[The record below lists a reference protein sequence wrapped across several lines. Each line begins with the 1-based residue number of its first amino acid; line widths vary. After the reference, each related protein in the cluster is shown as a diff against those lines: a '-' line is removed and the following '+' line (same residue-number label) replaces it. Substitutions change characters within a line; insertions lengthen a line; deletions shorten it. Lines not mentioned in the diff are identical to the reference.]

1 MYKYHCLNPIADIG
15 LNNFTEDYTKI
26 DTAEGADALLV
37 RSAVMHDMEF
47 DKNLK
52 AIGRAGAGVNNIP
65 LDTCAEQ
72 GIVVFN
78 TPGANANGVK
88 ELVIAGMLLAS
99 RDIIGGINWVQENE
113 EDGNILKD
121 AEKAKKQFAGCEIE
135 GKKLGVIGLGAIGVL
150 VLMQP
155 YILEWKFTDMIHICL
170 WMQHGDCPEIFIMQ
184 RPLMSFIK
192 IVIILRSMCRLWIVQ
207 KV

>member
-65 LDTCAEQ
+65 LDTCAGNRCIQ
-72 GIVVFN
+72 HTGSKCKWCKR
-78 TPGANANGVK
+78 ACDRRY
-88 ELVIAGMLLAS
+88 AS
-99 RDIIGGINWVQENE
+99 CV
-113 EDGNILKD
+113 
-121 AEKAKKQFAGCEIE
+121 
-135 GKKLGVIGLGAIGVL
+135 
-150 VLMQP
+150 
-155 YILEWKFTDMIHICL
+155 
-170 WMQHGDCPEIFIMQ
+170 
-184 RPLMSFIK
+184 S
-192 IVIILRSMCRLWIVQ
+192 
-207 KV
+207 